1 MARGSGRAPL
11 CRRCPMAGYRLRDGL
26 SFCRIGERSLFLD
39 LVADRYFCLSGP
51 LDRAFSALC
60 ESEPADPALVSTL
73 VEMGILIVS
82 RDAPPPSPCASRSW
96 IATGKSDLHARPSV
110 AIIAMALARR
120 ALWSRRVRHRPLAE
134 NVQYLERQK
143 QKGARTGSSPPA
155 AIARIEGAYRRAA
168 LIVPTRDR
176 CLATSMALMSALT
189 AQGARADLVLGV
201 KLDPFQAHC
210 WVELDGAVIGDEP
223 DLLRPFTPILVV

>member
-1 MARGSGRAPL
+1 
-11 CRRCPMAGYRLRDGL
+11 MAGYRLRDGL

-39 LVADRYFCLSGP
+39 LVADHYFCLSAP

-60 ESEPADPALVSTL
+60 ETKVVDPALASIL
-73 VEMGILIVS
+73 VEMGIIIAS
-82 RDAPPPSPCASRSW
+82 RDAPSPSPCASRSW
-96 IATGKSDLHARPSV
+96 IATGRSDLHARS
-110 AIIAMALARR
+110 AIASLAMALARR

-143 QKGARTGSSPPA
+143 QKGARTGSPPSA
-155 AIARIEGAYRRAA
+155 TIARIEEAYRRAA

-176 CLATSMALMSALT
+176 CLATSMALMSALM

>member
-1 MARGSGRAPL
+1 MARGSRRAPL

-39 LVADRYFCLSGP
+39 LVADRYFCLSAP

-60 ESEPADPALVSTL
+60 ESAPVDPALASTL
-73 VEMGILIVS
+73 VEMGILIAS
-82 RDAPPPSPCASRSW
+82 RDAPSPGPCAARSW
-96 IATGKSDLHARPSV
+96 IATGKSDLHARPSI
-110 AIIAMALARR
+110 ASIAMALARR

-134 NVQYLERQK
+134 NIQYLERQK
-143 QKGARTGSSPPA
+143 QKDARTGSPAPA

-176 CLATSMALMSALT
+176 CLATSMALMSALM

>member
-1 MARGSGRAPL
+1 
-11 CRRCPMAGYRLRDGL
+11 MAGYRLRDGL

-39 LVADRYFCLSGP
+39 LVADRYFCLSAP
-51 LDRAFSALC
+51 LGRAFSALC
-60 ESEPADPALVSTL
+60 EAEATDPALASIL
-73 VEMGILIVS
+73 VEMGIIIAS
-82 RDAPPPSPCASRSW
+82 HDAPSPSPCASRSW
-96 IATGKSDLHARPSV
+96 MATGKSDPDARPSI
-110 AIIAMALARR
+110 ASIAMALARR
-120 ALWSRRVRHRPLAE
+120 TLWSRRVRRRPLAQ
-134 NVQYLERQK
+134 NVHYLERQK
-143 QKGARTGSSPPA
+143 QKDARTGPPPSA

-168 LIVPTRDR
+168 LIVPTRNR
-176 CLATSMALMSALT
+176 CLATSMALMSALM

>member
-1 MARGSGRAPL
+1 VARGSRRAPL

-39 LVADRYFCLSGP
+39 LVADRYFCLSAP

-60 ESEPADPALVSTL
+60 ETEPADAALAQTL
-73 VEMGILIVS
+73 VGMGILIAS
-82 RDAPPPSPCASRSW
+82 RDAPSPSPCAARSLV
-96 IATGKSDLHARPSV
+96 ATVTSDLHARPSIV
-110 AIIAMALARR
+110 STAMALARR
-120 ALWSRRVRHRPLAE
+120 ASWSRRVRRLPLAQ

-143 QKGARTGSSPPA
+143 QGGARREAPPPA

-176 CLATSMALMSALT
+176 CLATSMALMSALM

>member
-1 MARGSGRAPL
+1 
-11 CRRCPMAGYRLRDGL
+11 MAGYRLRDGL

-39 LVADRYFCLSGP
+39 LVADRYFGLSAP
-51 LDRAFSALC
+51 LDRAFFALC
-60 ESEPADPALVSTL
+60 ETEAIDPALASTL
-73 VEMGILIVS
+73 VEMGIIIAS
-82 RDAPPPSPCASRSW
+82 HDAPSPSPCAARSW
-96 IATGKSDLHARPSV
+96 TATGKSDPDARPSI
-110 AIIAMALARR
+110 ASIAMALARR
-120 ALWSRRVRHRPLAE
+120 ASWSRRVRRRPLAQ
-134 NVQYLERQK
+134 NVQYLKRQK
-143 QKGARTGSSPPA
+143 HKDARTGSPPPA

-176 CLATSMALMSALT
+176 CLATSMALMSALM

>member
-1 MARGSGRAPL
+1 
-11 CRRCPMAGYRLRDGL
+11 MAGHRLRDGL

-39 LVADRYFCLSGP
+39 LVADRYFCLSAP

-60 ESEPADPALVSTL
+60 GTEPADPALASTL
-73 VEMGILIVS
+73 VEMGILIAS
-82 RDAPPPSPCASRSW
+82 RDALSPSPCAARSW
-96 IATGKSDLHARPSV
+96 TTTAKSDPHARPSI
-110 AIIAMALARR
+110 ASIAMALARR
-120 ALWSRRVRHRPLAE
+120 ALWSRRVGRRPLAQ

-143 QKGARTGSSPPA
+143 QKGARTGPPPPA

-176 CLATSMALMSALT
+176 CLATSMALMSALM

-223 DLLRPFTPILVV
+223 DLLRPFSPILVV